1 MKLFFETVW
10 QRTAA
15 ANPRTIVVAGLM
27 IVSIVSMILGG
38 AADTY
43 WD

>member
-1 MKLFFETVW
+1 MKVFAETVW
-10 QRTAA
+10 QRAA
-15 ANPRTIVVAGLM
+15 AVNPRTILVAGLM
-27 IVSIVSMILGG
+27 IVSIVSMLLGG